1 MVIHCM
7 SHYTIQKQLIK
18 KENEIMKKAW
28 SDIKSF
34 ITVATFILFAYCVIL
49 QLEIPQE
56 LQTVLT
62 TVVGFFLGAQSVKN
76 GGE

>member
-1 MVIHCM
+1 
-7 SHYTIQKQLIK
+7 
-18 KENEIMKKAW
+18 MKKSW

-49 QLEIPQE
+49 QLDIPQE
-56 LQTVLT
+56 LQTLVT
-62 TVVGFFLGAQSVKN
+62 TVTGFFLGAKSVKN